1 MQSKE
6 VQERVFNTMVE
17 KYNGFT
23 LQSDELK
30 EKVKQTCLHK
40 YGVENPYSSKEVQEK
55 IKNTFL
61 DRYGIKNPMQSKEVQ
76 EKVKQTNIER
86 YGSENVMQ
94 SFDIRKKSL
103 SKERNMTEE
112 ELDLFFKSIN
122 SQEWWNNQESF
133 LSVKTVLK
141 DLLTL
146 SQIYIYAH
154 KFRPDWTFKS
164 PISQPHQR
172 VINLLNEHQI
182 EYEINTRSI
191 ISPLELD
198 IYIPS
203 KSLAIEVNGIYWH
216 SELSGKDRN
225 YHLNKTIACEKKGI
239 QLLQFWDIEIED
251 KWDIVSSMIINKL
264 WLIKNK
270 IGARKCIVKS
280 ISSQQAF
287 EFFEKN
293 HIQGGIKS
301 AINYGLFL
309 NKELISAISFSI
321 CRFDSNKILELT
333 RFGVK
338 NNTSV
343 IGAFSKLFKHHKG
356 DVVTYADRRYSIGN
370 VYLKNNFTL
379 EKSSNPGYKYLRENG
394 LESRMKYQK
403 HKLPNL
409 LETFNP
415 DLTEWEN
422 MKVNGFDRIWD
433 CGNLVFKFNEK
444 LILTKVNNE

>member
-264 WLIKNK
+264 GLIKNK

-280 ISSQQAF
+280 IQVR
-287 EFFEKN
+287 K
-293 HIQGGIKS
+293 
-301 AINYGLFL
+301 
-309 NKELISAISFSI
+309 
-321 CRFDSNKILELT
+321 
-333 RFGVK
+333 GV
-338 NNTSV
+338 
-343 IGAFSKLFKHHKG
+343 IA
-356 DVVTYADRRYSIGN
+356 
-370 VYLKNNFTL
+370 
-379 EKSSNPGYKYLRENG
+379 
-394 LESRMKYQK
+394 
-403 HKLPNL
+403 
-409 LETFNP
+409 
-415 DLTEWEN
+415 
-422 MKVNGFDRIWD
+422 
-433 CGNLVFKFNEK
+433 
-444 LILTKVNNE
+444 